1 MGSNAELD
9 IPNFDDLPEVEGM
22 PQGCAWGVFDK
33 DGKKDVHGT
42 LNLLTPDVVKAAA
55 AEVKEGVSI
64 SLNWPLDG
72 LKFPLPGR
80 PRPVHKHQHIRES
93 GLASESSDEHAA
105 AAVDAWDDIVEF
117 NTQYSS
123 QWDSLCHYSH
133 QPSRLS
139 YNGAR
144 CTKDSLAAAAASD
157 QQQQQ
162 LLPTLDHW
170 HSRGGLVARGVLL
183 DVRAYL
189 DEVKGVPAVL
199 ASACSGRRISVDELE
214 AVAAHQGVEF
224 RRGDVL
230 VVRTGFTEEM
240 DGCETAEEQMAL
252 LARGALSGVENSVD
266 AARWVWDRHF
276 AAVASDS
283 MAFEGVGADPEKET
297 GKLWSLRDD
306 MVLHQYFLSMFG
318 LSIGEMWD
326 LKALA
331 AHCRKTG
338 RYSFMLTSVPL
349 RIPCLVGS
357 PPNALAIF

>member
-1 MGSNAELD
+1 M
-9 IPNFDDLPEVEGM
+9 
-22 PQGCAWGVFDK
+22 
-33 DGKKDVHGT
+33 
-42 LNLLTPDVVKAAA
+42 
-55 AEVKEGVSI
+55 
-64 SLNWPLDG
+64 
-72 LKFPLPGR
+72 
-80 PRPVHKHQHIRES
+80 
-93 GLASESSDEHAA
+93 
-105 AAVDAWDDIVEF
+105 
-117 NTQYSS
+117 
-123 QWDSLCHYSH
+123 
-133 QPSRLS
+133 
-139 YNGAR
+139 
-144 CTKDSLAAAAASD
+144 
-157 QQQQQ
+157 
-162 LLPTLDHW
+162 
-170 HSRGGLVARGVLL
+170 LL

-306 MVLHQYFLSMFG
+306 MGELSAVAAEMLEKLTLSSVLHQYFLSMFG
-318 LSIGEMWD
+318 CQLG
-326 LKALA
+326 
-331 AHCRKTG
+331 
-338 RYSFMLTSVPL
+338 TSRRL
-349 RIPCLVGS
+349 
-357 PPNALAIF
+357 